1 MLPIPPTVET
11 TDAARPLEDVRFLRD
26 EASNLAWA
34 VEHRVE
40 SATGRPV
47 DLGAYGGAPTS
58 AAGENDRWRYVVAT
72 AAPENRVPLVP
83 VRIGDEDRP
92 IALQRARIGG
102 QGARGRVL
110 EPQTRLLVDEEE
122 VPREGA
128 RVVRRFQSARG
139 PDGRLHVRV
148 GRRKGPGRGEG
159 SSRLELDAVDRGV

>member
-1 MLPIPPTVET
+1 M
-11 TDAARPLEDVRFLRD
+11 
-26 EASNLAWA
+26 
-34 VEHRVE
+34 
-40 SATGRPV
+40 
-47 DLGAYGGAPTS
+47 
-58 AAGENDRWRYVVAT
+58 
-72 AAPENRVPLVP
+72 PLVP

>member
-83 VRIGDEDRP
+83 VRIGDEEGP
-92 IALQRARIGG
+92 IALQRGRIGG

-110 EPQTRLLVDEEE
+110 EPQTRLLVDEE

-128 RVVRRFQSARG
+128 RVVRRFESARG